1 MSQHVSFLCFIHL
14 SFLHP
19 SGSAEPSTN
28 LFLVTWSMHNLLI
41 ALPAS
46 PTHILFWLGQTVTFF
61 PVYLFYIFE
70 FEDVCIC
77 FIPMFQSFAIFL
89 SQFAPIGS
97 AKWPWTATQK
107 GRAYHLDMQR
117 ATLVSI
123 RLSAHIYVCSTF
135 LHKIL
140 TTQFRLQPPVTSSE
154 VTITFTPQQ
163 CHSDFWSNPTEGFQS
178 VDHSSLYSLPHSSP
192 HVDL

>member
-46 PTHILFWLGQTVTFF
+46 PTHVLFWPGQTVTFF
-61 PVYLFYIFE
+61 PVYLFCIFE

-107 GRAYHLDMQR
+107 DRAYHLDMQR

-123 RLSAHIYVCSTF
+123 RLSAHIYVCFTF

-140 TTQFRLQPPVTSSE
+140 TTQFRLQAPVTSSE
-154 VTITFTPQQ
+154 VTKHLHTQQ
-163 CHSDFWSNPTEGFQS
+163 CLQTFDLTP
-178 VDHSSLYSLPHSSP
+178 LKAASP
-192 HVDL
+192 